1 VQTARQAPPVKST
14 WTLLPSSKLPKFKK
28 FCKKRAQ
35 TAKRQYNTYIQQHSK
50 ELKMTAVWNTFVDGM
65 QGKFAKPVELAGVTA
80 QRYDMGKAVG
90 KVRKVAAV
98 AEVVAAV
105 KPRATKEGGRVTLAD
120 RVREQIRAAKDAG
133 NDAAT
138 VVQWA
143 QEVLG
148 MARAQAQVYVKNN
161 WQKV

>member
-1 VQTARQAPPVKST
+1 
-14 WTLLPSSKLPKFKK
+14 
-28 FCKKRAQ
+28 
-35 TAKRQYNTYIQQHSK
+35 
-50 ELKMTAVWNTFVDGM
+50 MTAVWNTFVDGM